1 MTALS
6 ALHGSLVHSRRVRV
20 LAKRISALLE
30 PGWSVIDLGAGDGA
44 LAALVAQRDPTLSIE
59 GYDVL
64 ARPRT
69 AIPVH
74 AFDGRHLPLGDQS
87 VDAVL
92 LVDVVHHAQ
101 SPLGLLREAKRVAR
115 RAIIIKD
122 HRLSRPLAGATLRF
136 MDWVGNHGHGVAC
149 PANYWPEE
157 RWRAAFREM
166 QLGMEQYE
174 TRLGL
179 YPWPASWLF
188 ERGLHFLARLRP
200 EGAQ

>member
-6 ALHGSLVHSRRVRV
+6 TLHGSLVHSRRVRV
-20 LAKRISALLE
+20 LAEKIAPLLE
-30 PGWSVIDLGAGDGA
+30 PGWSVIDVGAGDGT
-44 LAALVAQRDPTLSIE
+44 LAALVAKRHPTLSIE
-59 GYDVL
+59 GYDVHV
-64 ARPRT
+64 RPQT

-74 AFDGRHLPLGDQS
+74 AFDGLHLPQADQS

-92 LVDVVHHAQ
+92 LVDVLHHAD
-101 SPLGLLREAKRVAR
+101 SPLALLREAKRVAR
-115 RAIIIKD
+115 RAIVVKD

-149 PANYWPEE
+149 PANYWPEH
-157 RWRAAFREM
+157 RWRQAFGE
-166 QLGMEQYE
+166 LGLCIEHYE

-200 EGAQ
+200 EGAA